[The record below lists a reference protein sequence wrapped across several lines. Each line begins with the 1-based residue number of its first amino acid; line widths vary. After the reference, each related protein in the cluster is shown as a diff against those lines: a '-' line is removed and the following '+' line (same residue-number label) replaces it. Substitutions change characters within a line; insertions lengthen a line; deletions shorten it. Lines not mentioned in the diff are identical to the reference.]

1 MKNNGAGLTGLLA
14 WLREAPAG
22 TTVPTAKILARLEEV
37 LPVDNTTPLGATE
50 PTWRERLWTA
60 PAETRIGRQELLD
73 AVGRSENWLYRHTG
87 TKAKCSRIPCRKLD
101 GELVFVVGEVRKWLL
116 EHEETVVP
124 GRTGPLV
131 ARTRPR
137 A

>member
-1 MKNNGAGLTGLLA
+1 MTLA
-14 WLREAPAG
+14 DLRTWLREAPPG
-22 TTVPTAKILARLEEV
+22 TMVPATEMAARLEAV
-37 LPVDNTTPLGATE
+37 CPIGHTTTDVVTE

-87 TKAKCSRIPCRKLD
+87 AKAKCSRIPCRKLD
-101 GELVFVVGEVRKWLL
+101 GELVFLVGELRQWLV

-124 GRTGPLV
+124 SRSEPLV
-131 ARTRPR
+131 VPLRRQG
-137 A
+137 